1 MKKLLISVLLVLALS
16 LSAML
21 VPCDGDGEYDDSE
34 SRQPVESHEDDTG
47 SGSESGSESG
57 SAGDT
62 EKETEK
68 ETDSALGV
76 VEDTEEGWGEV
87 HH

>member
-1 MKKLLISVLLVLALS
+1 MKKTLLSLVLVASLLLSVLLVA
-16 LSAML
+16 
-21 VPCDGDGEYDDSE
+21 CDNSGVGTGSGDDYEGSE
-34 SRQPVESHEDDTG
+34 SRLPVESHEDDTDP
-47 SGSESGSESG
+47 
-57 SAGDT
+57 AGGDAS
-62 EKETEK
+62 ETEK

>member
-21 VPCDGDGEYDDSE
+21 VACDGDGEYDDSE

-47 SGSESGSESG
+47 SESGSESG
-57 SAGDT
+57 SEGES
-62 EKETEK
+62 EKESEK

>member
-1 MKKLLISVLLVLALS
+1 MKKTLLSLVLVASLLLS
-16 LSAML
+16 VML
-21 VPCDGDGEYDDSE
+21 VACDNSGVGTGSGDDYEGSE
-34 SRQPVESHEDDTG
+34 SRLPVESHEDDP
-47 SGSESGSESG
+47 
-57 SAGDT
+57 AGDVS
-62 EKETEK
+62 ETEK

>member
-21 VPCDGDGEYDDSE
+21 VACDGDGEYDDSE

-47 SGSESGSESG
+47 SESG
-57 SAGDT
+57 SAGD
-62 EKETEK
+62 TEK

>member
-21 VPCDGDGEYDDSE
+21 VACDGDGEYDDSE
-34 SRQPVESHEDDTG
+34 SRQPVESHEDDT
-47 SGSESGSESG
+47 GSESGSESG